1 VLLTYQGTNFDRK
14 TAFLF
19 GGLFFCICLEML
31 QYQAFRAFLVFGDLT
46 YEGQKAMY
54 FRCAFAR
61 GHSILEIGTPFSV
74 GRGYEKK
81 ALKSM
86 EQFSGSP
93 AACDGRFL
101 ALSVLLA
108 DNLNASLQVVY
119 HNHSNGKEN
128 YHAKEIKKVFHHL
141 GFAVLGLCQLVK
153 RKSIRK
159 VDFRILLLGAFYM
172 IVIALYLFSEFV
184 VIHYRPVMLSQS
196 LETAYPTL
204 ML

>member
-1 VLLTYQGTNFDRK
+1 MGALFLLFALFTLMVKVVDVKPIGPEQSTVGFAAIHK
-14 TAFLF
+14 FMFELF
-19 GGLFFCICLEML
+19 GVNLLWYNMTDWLGLVAI
-31 QYQAFRAFLVFGDLT
+31 AIA
-46 YEGQKAMY
+46 
-54 FRCAFAR
+54 
-61 GHSILEIGTPFSV
+61 
-74 GRGYEKK
+74 
-81 ALKSM
+81 
-86 EQFSGSP
+86 
-93 AACDGRFL
+93 
-101 ALSVLLA
+101 
-108 DNLNASLQVVY
+108 
-119 HNHSNGKEN
+119 
-128 YHAKEIKKVFHHL
+128 L